1 LKRLNLFFRVL
12 VLTSI
17 FASGFTLAAAGDEEK
32 PRDIN
37 DLLCK
42 DVLRTSGEDRAIVL
56 AFLHGYLLAESGNKM
71 IYRSRLAKASD
82 DFIEACLGDT
92 NSQAIATLKKQLN

>member
-1 LKRLNLFFRVL
+1 MKRLNLFLRVL

-17 FASGFTLAAAGDEEK
+17 FASGFAGASEEK

-42 DVLRTSGEDRAIVL
+42 DVLRASGEDRAIVL
-56 AFLHGYLLAESGNKM
+56 AFLHGYLMAESGKKM
-71 IYRSRLAKASD
+71 IHRSRLAKASD
-82 DFIEACLGDT
+82 EFIEACLGDT